1 MKTLAE
7 VRVSI
12 NNFNR
17 DFPRPKILPITL
29 SDPVELKLGYLK
41 MLPDSSHA
49 GVYIFLTA
57 DNHVM
62 YVGKAS
68 AGSTIEARLRS
79 HFSRCGQLKVTQKKI
94 WSQIP
99 KSVAIISMPKGHDF
113 ESPAIE
119 EFLILEC
126 NPPDNKNV
134 FSLMRAVLSLLDGTQ

>member
-1 MKTLAE
+1 MKTLSE

-12 NNFNR
+12 NTFNR
-17 DFPRPKILPITL
+17 DFPRPNISPITL
-29 SDPVELKLGYLK
+29 SDPIELKLGYLK
-41 MLPDSSHA
+41 MLPDISNA

-57 DNHVM
+57 DDHVM

-79 HFSRCGQLKVTQKKI
+79 HFSRCGQLRVTQKKI

-99 KSVAIISMPKGHDF
+99 KRVAIIVMPKGHDF
-113 ESPAIE
+113 EAPALE

-134 FSLMRAVLSLLDGTQ
+134 FSTLRTVLSMLVGTQ